1 MVTKMKSKKNVIL
14 VEKVGSIG
22 FPILKCVSEPT
33 TLLFGLVW
41 RAKKYCKGN
50 DHTIKLPNVLKMS
63 DGVL

>member
-33 TLLFGLVW
+33 TILFGLESQE
-41 RAKKYCKGN
+41 
-50 DHTIKLPNVLKMS
+50 VL
-63 DGVL
+63 